1 MARKRDRPKAPARP
15 YVAPEFFER
24 ISVPRAT
31 EEGLLIA
38 KSALTMDV
46 KNHVIVRALRDDK
59 SFDADEIA
67 LFVREGLHRL
77 AEDHAGYAKTMDK
90 TAVAAIDATGPQLHG
105 HDYRAGD
112 YRALTQRATIYSAMS
127 KELERLR
134 ADEEFVVSVV
144 WAARDRAWD
153 EISAAIESRLDWVTG
168 PPPDRDYDN
177 QRGLRLADLVMI
189 DIAGLLHRSH
199 PDPPS

>member
-15 YVAPEFFER
+15 YVAPEVIEP

-46 KNHVIVRALRDDK
+46 KNHVIVRALRDDR
-59 SFDADEIA
+59 SFDADEVA

-77 AEDHAGYAKTMDK
+77 ADDHAGYAKRMDK
-90 TAVAAIDATGPQLHG
+90 AAVAAIDAAGPQVHG
-105 HDYRAGD
+105 HDYRARD

-127 KELERLR
+127 RELERLR
-134 ADEEFVVSVV
+134 ADDEFVVSVV
-144 WAARDRAWD
+144 WSARDRAWD

-168 PPPDRDYDN
+168 PPPDLDYDN

-199 PDPPS
+199 PDSPS